1 MDRVKAPI
9 YYTAPVKEH
18 SWAKA
23 GLWNGP
29 LSVKTEHF
37 IETRGKQFMKMKW
50 ILNQF
55 RLFDSEF
62 KIPIEKIE

>member
-1 MDRVKAPI
+1 M
-9 YYTAPVKEH
+9 
-18 SWAKA
+18 
-23 GLWNGP
+23 
-29 LSVKTEHF
+29 
-37 IETRGKQFMKMKW
+37 ETRGKQFMKMKW